1 MDCHYWFP
9 LGIMPQVG
17 ECGNPSSRHFK
28 RPAFADKPSENC
40 FVARSLAGLEFLWCQ
55 THRTTIY
62 FAEAPAHKEC
72 RLFVTSVNLPVEEQ
86 AELTLAGD

>member
-1 MDCHYWFP
+1 MECHYWFP

-17 ECGNPSSRHFK
+17 ECGNPASRSFE
-28 RPAFADKPSENC
+28 RPTFADKPSESC

-55 THRTTIY
+55 THRQTIY
-62 FAEAPAHKEC
+62 FAEAPAHKGC
-72 RLFVTSVNLPVEEQ
+72 RLFASSVNLPVDEQ